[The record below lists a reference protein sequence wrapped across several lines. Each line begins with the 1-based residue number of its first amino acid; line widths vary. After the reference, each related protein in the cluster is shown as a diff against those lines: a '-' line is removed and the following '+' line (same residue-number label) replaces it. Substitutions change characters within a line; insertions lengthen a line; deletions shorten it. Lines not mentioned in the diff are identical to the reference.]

1 MILWPVLLF
10 LLGLALSSLFSGS
23 ETGFY
28 RATRVRWVLDGKA
41 GDRLSRLLLWWANN
55 PSVFVANIL
64 IGNNLANYLVS
75 LSLVLAVK
83 YLFANDAQWV
93 EFAAPIALT
102 PVLFVYG
109 ESLPKN
115 LFLQAPNRLIR
126 VVAPVLAFFNLIFT
140 PALIVLWGLG
150 RLLEYFLGKSPERI
164 RSRLARKEL
173 INVLK
178 EGHNIGLLE
187 PVQLQLAQNFF
198 DLVDKSLDPLH
209 IPLARVISLPVG
221 SSVGKALTLARRN
234 RLTHIPI
241 TDKGGELVGHV
252 AVSQLILEPDDS
264 RIENYSPFVKVH
276 QKLSVGRALIEMRNQ
291 DAELALMVDGQGQPK
306 GMLAVNRLY
315 EQLFTG
321 SLVGW
326 KR

>member
-1 MILWPVLLF
+1 MIYP
-10 LLGLALSSLFSGS
+10 LALLLSGLCLSALFSGS

-75 LSLVLAVK
+75 LAIVLLVKHFFVTEA
-83 YLFANDAQWV
+83 AWI
-93 EFAAPIALT
+93 EFIAPILLT

-126 VVAPVLAFFNLIFT
+126 IVAPALALFNFIFI
-140 PALIVLWGLG
+140 PAAVVLWGLG
-150 RLLEYFLGKSPERI
+150 RVLEYFLGKSPERV

-198 DLVDKSLDPLH
+198 DLVDKNLDPVY
-209 IPLARVISLPVG
+209 IPLPRVISVPLG
-221 SSVGKALTLARRN
+221 TAVGKLLQLASRN
-234 RLTHIPI
+234 RLTHVPMS
-241 TDKGGELVGHV
+241 DKNGDLLGYVS
-252 AVSQLILEPDDS
+252 VSQLLLEPEHKK
-264 RIENYSPFVKVH
+264 IEEFRPFL
-276 QKLSVGRALIEMRNQ
+276 QINANESVGRALIKMRSQ
-291 DAELALMVDGQGQPK
+291 DADLALMLGEDQKIK
-306 GMLAVNRLY
+306 GMLAAQRLY

-321 SLVGW
+321 SLIRW

>member
-1 MILWPVLLF
+1 MYYA
-10 LLGLALSSLFSGS
+10 LALLISGICLSGLFSGS

-75 LSLVLAVK
+75 LSIVLLVKNV
-83 YLFANDAQWV
+83 FASDAQWI
-93 EFAAPIALT
+93 EFLAPVLLT

-126 VVAPVLAFFNLIFT
+126 WVAPVLALFNLLFT
-140 PALIVLWGLG
+140 PAAVVLWGLS
-150 RLLEYFLGKSPERI
+150 RILEFFLGKSPEQI

-173 INVLK
+173 LNVLR
-178 EGHNIGLLE
+178 EGHNLGILE

-198 DLVDKSLDPLH
+198 DLVDKSLDPIS
-209 IPLARVISLPVG
+209 IPLPRVIYVTEG
-221 SSVGKALTLARRN
+221 STVGKAIQIANKN
-234 RLTHIPI
+234 RLTNIPI
-241 TDKGGELVGHV
+241 ADKN
-252 AVSQLILEPDDS
+252 AVLIGYVSIEEILLKDDADKIVS
-264 RIENYSPFVKVH
+264 YHPFAIVSGK
-276 QKLSVGRALIEMRNQ
+276 QSVGRSLIQMRRENADLALIM
-291 DAELALMVDGQGQPK
+291 DDLGKPK
-306 GMLAVNRLY
+306 GMLAVQRLY
-315 EQLFTG
+315 AQLFTG
-321 SLVGW
+321 SLVRW